1 MMKKLKIKKPNIKN
15 GIQKIKALKWQD
27 VKSGIKKIRMLR
39 WEHIKNHYQEHK
51 KRQQERDEAFRNSDF
66 AKKLREHY
74 ERMNKI
80 SLPLHAAWA
89 IVINFLIETMSRHSI
104 LATWI
109 YMTETPLVFLYNAF
123 MIFMTFSIVY
133 LFKKRGFLRILIS
146 AIWLIVG
153 IVNGV
158 ILAKRVTP
166 FNAQDLKTLTEG
178 MSIFSNYFNKLEFA
192 GIILALLAGIWLIRS
207 FLRITGE
214 FQGKINYVVSIAIV
228 AASFGGYAALTDL
241 AIQHRVISTYFGNIA
256 FAYQDYGLPYCFAA
270 SVFDTG
276 ISQPNG
282 YKEKLVAE
290 VSKDGALTKST
301 VDTEKLPNVIFVQLE
316 SFFDTSE
323 VESLITSKDPLP
335 NFRRLS
341 REYSSGYCQVP
352 SIGAGTA
359 NTEFEVVTGMSLRFF
374 GPGEYPY
381 KTYLKEKTAESAA
394 TAFGSL
400 GYGTHAIH
408 NHSGNFYSRAK
419 VFDHIGFDT
428 FTSREFMN
436 FEQTP
441 MGWAK
446 DEVLVGHIKDCLDAT
461 EQQDFVFTISVQGHG
476 SYPEEE
482 ILVKPEIRVTGME
495 TEEKNNQ
502 WEYYVNQVYEMDQFV
517 GNLIK
522 MVEKRGEP
530 TVVVF
535 YGDHLPTMGLEE
547 KDMRSHSL
555 FNTNYLIWD
564 NIGLKRQGGT
574 IPTYQLM
581 AEVMDRIG
589 VHAGTIFNYHQE
601 RMGSYNY
608 RMDLELLQ
616 YDILYGK
623 QYVYGGNP
631 IITEGHMTMGIN
643 DAEIFGVTETTEGD
657 YTLIGKNFTKWSQ
670 VYINNEKQSRKF
682 INRNI
687 MKLTKSKLEDWDVV
701 TIKQVGSRSTI
712 FRTSP
717 EFVYLEGELQLY
729 TDELKAEKALLD
741 AEEMPETT
749 PAQDIMRTEDQLS

>member
-1 MMKKLKIKKPNIKN
+1 MKKLKIKKPNIKN

-27 VKSGIKKIRMLR
+27 VKNGIKKIRMLK
-39 WEHIKNHYQEHK
+39 WEHIKALYQEHK
-51 KRQQERDEAFRNSDF
+51 VRQKERDEAFRNSEF
-66 AKKLREHY
+66 AKKMRARY
-74 ERMNKI
+74 ERMNQF
-80 SLPLHAAWA
+80 SLLLHAGWA
-89 IVINFLIETMSRHSI
+89 IIINFLIEAMSRHSI

-133 LFKKRGFLRILIS
+133 LFKKRGFMRILIS
-146 AIWLIVG
+146 VIWLVIG

-178 MSIFSNYFNKLEFA
+178 LSIFSNYFNKLEFA
-192 GIILALLAGIWLIRS
+192 GIILAFLGGIWLIRS

-214 FQGKINYVVSIAIV
+214 YQGKINYIVSVAIV
-228 AASFGGYAALTDL
+228 AASFGGYAVLTDL
-241 AIQHRVISTYFGNIA
+241 AIEHRVISTYFGNIA

-290 VSKDGALTKST
+290 VSKDGALTKSKA
-301 VDTEKLPNVIFVQLE
+301 DTKELPNVIFVQLE

-323 VESLITSKDPLP
+323 YESLITSKDPLP

-441 MGWAK
+441 TGWAK

-461 EQQDFVFTISVQGHG
+461 DKQDFVFTISVQGHG

-482 ILVKPEIRVTGME
+482 ILMKPEISVTGME

-517 GNLIK
+517 DNLIK

-564 NIGLKRQGGT
+564 NIGLQRKGGT

-589 VHAGTIFNYHQE
+589 VHAGTIFNYHQD

-643 DAEIFGVTETTEGD
+643 DAEIFDVTETTEGE

-687 MKLTKSKLEDWDVV
+687 MKLTKSELEDWDVV

-717 EFVYLEGELQLY
+717 EFVYLEGELQPY
-729 TDELKAEKALLD
+729 TDELKAEKELLKV
-741 AEEMPETT
+741 EEIPMTT
-749 PAQDIMRTEDQLS
+749 PAQDIMRTEDQAA